1 MSKYYRFIL
10 AILVIVSILIAL
22 VVGSTPVSLVKVM
35 QGNYDTWQL
44 IINYRLP
51 RILVAVIS
59 GALIGISGLLLQS
72 VLRNQLVDTSIL
84 GIMNGS
90 QFLLIAFLVLLP
102 NLLNSNV
109 LLGSF
114 AGLILT
120 TIRFV
125 VLPKQQPPLRLILL
139 GIATAMTFQA
149 LTNITSEGLGVPLP
163 SLSTVSWPQ
172 VMQLIMVTIIGW
184 MLIIFVWPNLKYF
197 ALPSRQVKLLGISEE
212 KTIWFVLLAI
222 GLWTGALT
230 SLIGIVFFLGAI
242 LPEIARFMSPKQK
255 SQHLLWPTALW
266 GSLLLLNADTIA
278 RTVLAPKEL
287 PTSAILLAI
296 SGPLFG
302 LMLIKGGR
310 HARH

>member
-120 TIRFV
+120 TIWFV

>member
-1 MSKYYRFIL
+1 MSRYYRFIL
-10 AILVIVSILIAL
+10 VILVIISIMIAL
-22 VVGSTPVSLVKVM
+22 VVGSTPISLIKM
-35 QGNYDTWQL
+35 IHGNHNTWQL

-51 RILVAVIS
+51 RILVAVLG

-90 QFLLIAFLVLLP
+90 QFLLIALLVLLP
-102 NLLNSNV
+102 SFLNVNV

-120 TIRFV
+120 AVWFV
-125 VLPKQQPPLRLILL
+125 VLPKHQPPLRLILL

-149 LTNITSEGLGVPLP
+149 LTNIASEGLGVPLP

-172 VMQLIMVTIIGW
+172 VMQLIMVIIIGCI
-184 MLIIFVWPNLKYF
+184 LITLVWPNLKYF

-212 KTIWFVLLAI
+212 KTIWIVLLAI

-242 LPEIARFMSPKQK
+242 LPEIARFMNPKKK
-255 SQHLLWPTALW
+255 SQHLIWPTALW

-278 RTVLAPKEL
+278 RTVVAPKEL
-287 PTSAILLAI
+287 PASAILLAI

-302 LMLIKGGR
+302 LMLIKGGH

>member
-1 MSKYYRFIL
+1 MPKYYRFIL

-59 GALIGISGLLLQS
+59 GSLIGISGLLLQS

-90 QFLLIAFLVLLP
+90 QFLLIAFLVFLP

-114 AGLILT
+114 AGLVLT
-120 TIRFV
+120 TIWFI

-184 MLIIFVWPNLKYF
+184 ILIIFVWSNLKYF

-266 GSLLLLNADTIA
+266 GSLLLLNSDTIA

>member
-1 MSKYYRFIL
+1 MPKYYRFIL

-120 TIRFV
+120 TIWFV

>member
-1 MSKYYRFIL
+1 MSRYYRFIL
-10 AILVIVSILIAL
+10 VILVIISIMIAL
-22 VVGSTPVSLVKVM
+22 VVGSTPISLIKM
-35 QGNYDTWQL
+35 IHGNHNTWQL

-51 RILVAVIS
+51 RILVAVLG

-90 QFLLIAFLVLLP
+90 QFLLIALLVLLP
-102 NLLNSNV
+102 SFLNVNV

-120 TIRFV
+120 AVWFV
-125 VLPKQQPPLRLILL
+125 VLPKHQPPLRLILL

-149 LTNITSEGLGVPLP
+149 LTNIASEGLGVPLP

-172 VMQLIMVTIIGW
+172 VMQLIMVIIIGCI
-184 MLIIFVWPNLKYF
+184 LITLVWPNLKYF

-212 KTIWFVLLAI
+212 KTIWIVLLAI

-242 LPEIARFMSPKQK
+242 LPEIARFMNPKQK
-255 SQHLLWPTALW
+255 SQHLIWPTALW

-278 RTVLAPKEL
+278 RTVVSPKEL
-287 PTSAILLAI
+287 PASAILLAI

-302 LMLIKGGR
+302 LMLIKGGH

>member
-1 MSKYYRFIL
+1 MSRYYRFIL
-10 AILVIVSILIAL
+10 VILVIISIMIAL
-22 VVGSTPVSLVKVM
+22 VVGSTPISLIKM
-35 QGNYDTWQL
+35 IHGNHNTWQL

-51 RILVAVIS
+51 RILVAVLG

-90 QFLLIAFLVLLP
+90 QFLLIALLVLLP
-102 NLLNSNV
+102 SFLNVNV

-120 TIRFV
+120 AVWFV
-125 VLPKQQPPLRLILL
+125 VLPKHQPPLRLILL

-149 LTNITSEGLGVPLP
+149 LTNIASEGLGVPLP

-172 VMQLIMVTIIGW
+172 VMQLIMVIIIGCI
-184 MLIIFVWPNLKYF
+184 LITLVWPNLKYF
-197 ALPSRQVKLLGISEE
+197 ALPPRQVKLLGISEE
-212 KTIWFVLLAI
+212 KTIWIVLLAI

-242 LPEIARFMSPKQK
+242 LPEIARFMNPKQK
-255 SQHLLWPTALW
+255 SQHLIWPTALW

-278 RTVLAPKEL
+278 RTVVAPKEL
-287 PTSAILLAI
+287 PASAILLAI

-302 LMLIKGGR
+302 LMLIKGGH

>member
-59 GALIGISGLLLQS
+59 GSLIGISGLLLQS

-90 QFLLIAFLVLLP
+90 QFLLIAFLVFLP

-114 AGLILT
+114 AGLVLT
-120 TIRFV
+120 TIWFI

-184 MLIIFVWPNLKYF
+184 ILIIFVWSNLKYF

-266 GSLLLLNADTIA
+266 GSLLLLNSDTIA

>member
-10 AILVIVSILIAL
+10 AILVIVSIIIAL

-35 QGNYDTWQL
+35 QGNHDTWQL
-44 IINYRLP
+44 LINYRLP

-90 QFLLIAFLVLLP
+90 QFLLIAFLVFLP
-102 NLLNSNV
+102 SLLNSNV

-120 TIRFV
+120 AVWFV
-125 VLPKQQPPLRLILL
+125 VLPKHQPPLRLILL

-163 SLSTVSWPQ
+163 SLSTISWPQ

-184 MLIIFVWPNLKYF
+184 ILIIFVWPNLKYF
-197 ALPSRQVKLLGISEE
+197 ALPSRQVKILGISEE
-212 KTIWFVLLAI
+212 KTIWLVLLAI